1 MSWSIF
7 AYPAYTNKQ
16 METDNDLKNAAL
28 VGFNDQAEGAILG
41 GREGSIW
48 GAMFRESGHDEPT
61 CNDCQNNDPRQWG
74 GAPAEHLKE
83 CATCSDQ
90 AESTHDNE
98 PFWRF
103 NNALLNSDI
112 MQCAEITNSDTKKDW
127 RTPHAFPFGPN
138 NGAINTD
145 IRQCDRMGRRWLNFQ
160 ACKTSS
166 SSTYGPEPSFAD
178 CLTPAIGDF
187 GDGTISFLENTNL
200 YVPGRGPN
208 NYFRAEYSGVGK
220 HVLQFKKSP
229 TFTST
234 TVCQKKFVGTQY
246 DDNGFSNIRCEV
258 DSQGNHPIAQDMCF
272 CESAWED
279 LLTGG
284 LWYTPNSTREDRRSN
299 QKWYDA
305 SAPFSY
311 GVGCTPTSFPDAPT
325 LKVNGIDTDSFRIF
339 WNYSDYMKGG
349 RHKDYNTES
358 TLINSEM
365 VSEKHLEIEISSV
378 SSSAG
383 FSNLIRI
390 EGLSFWCYNP
400 AIDNEEGVYDP
411 YTTKNEKLRN
421 LGYKYIATVCMKCQT
436 NRDCMNG
443 MLCNTER
450 KPLFPPPE
458 GANRR
463 RFLVD
468 EEKGENVEQQHQLL
482 RPSRQRRL
490 PGGGD
495 ALPSDYPGG
504 VDGGGSELGTGDT
517 DAKRDYPRCGKHVVP
532 EGYEWAQSFC
542 SEYHAFDE
550 CRPENERSFV
560 VETENSAVPI
570 QQQTTYWIRARSTNT
585 EDFVGSWS
593 ETVMVT
599 TKCDENSLPA
609 GKCDCQGHTNDVC
622 GICNGNGI
630 PVGKCDCQNHVNDV
644 CGVCRG
650 DGIAD
655 GFCDCQKNIPLP
667 TGRSASYCT
676 TLISLTSVGGG
687 VVGGGG
693 GSGSSS
699 SGGGTSSSGGAKND
713 GTSDGTTKTPA
724 NPTPFTPEEQEKRLD
739 TLSNF
744 TNDINSES
752 SPETKEELDFNKYVR
767 ETVITAVI
775 ETIPPNNPNSTDD
788 KVWKLM
794 EAAASKPEVRRRFC
808 SCCCCCL
815 LLFCCCCFLCNFVS
829 PLTPFFPPPHSPLL
843 YQISVLFRSSPLI
856 LRKIWPSKHQNR
868 LIVQRER
875 SDL

>member
-421 LGYKYIATVCMKCQT
+421 LGYKYIATVCMCGGSI
-436 NRDCMNG
+436 MI
-443 MLCNTER
+443 
-450 KPLFPPPE
+450 
-458 GANRR
+458 
-463 RFLVD
+463 
-468 EEKGENVEQQHQLL
+468 
-482 RPSRQRRL
+482 PSR
-490 PGGGD
+490 
-495 ALPSDYPGG
+495 
-504 VDGGGSELGTGDT
+504 
-517 DAKRDYPRCGKHVVP
+517 
-532 EGYEWAQSFC
+532 
-542 SEYHAFDE
+542 
-550 CRPENERSFV
+550 
-560 VETENSAVPI
+560 
-570 QQQTTYWIRARSTNT
+570 
-585 EDFVGSWS
+585 FVGSGRRELTNMMDLPPLPPLPS
-593 ETVMVT
+593 LMSTPHNDPTLKYSSSPTTEGLLVSSISQQLQTLQKENEMQRRRLHVVERQKEDMIRTMEEMKAVSIPSSSSVRVAKQMTLERTMEQLDLMSNEFQSSSIQHFVTHIKSIVGGLHEQLVETNKELKDVKATNAVLQVCLQVALRRSMGDVEEEEEEEEE
-599 TKCDENSLPA
+599 ENLQGERDRDDAS
-609 GKCDCQGHTNDVC
+609 DCHE
-622 GICNGNGI
+622 
-630 PVGKCDCQNHVNDV
+630 
-644 CGVCRG
+644 
-650 DGIAD
+650 AD
-655 GFCDCQKNIPLP
+655 GGDDDSC
-667 TGRSASYCT
+667 
-676 TLISLTSVGGG
+676 
-687 VVGGGG
+687 GGGG
-693 GSGSSS
+693 GDDDSRE
-699 SGGGTSSSGGAKND
+699 GGGGG
-713 GTSDGTTKTPA
+713 GGG
-724 NPTPFTPEEQEKRLD
+724 EEKKKEGEGEEKKEEEEDEDEEKEKVLD
-739 TLSNF
+739 TL
-744 TNDINSES
+744 
-752 SPETKEELDFNKYVR
+752 
-767 ETVITAVI
+767 
-775 ETIPPNNPNSTDD
+775 
-788 KVWKLM
+788 
-794 EAAASKPEVRRRFC
+794 
-808 SCCCCCL
+808 
-815 LLFCCCCFLCNFVS
+815 
-829 PLTPFFPPPHSPLL
+829 
-843 YQISVLFRSSPLI
+843 
-856 LRKIWPSKHQNR
+856 
-868 LIVQRER
+868 
-875 SDL
+875 